1 VNAAHAVDLGRRTR
15 RTAWI
20 CAGVVASMLGL
31 AYASVPLYRLFCQLT
46 GFDGTPVRATSIP
59 THPGEHQ
66 LAVRFNAETSRGMPW
81 IFRPVQ
87 REVTVKV
94 GEPTLI
100 AYRAHNPTSRIIT
113 GTASFNVTPEY
124 AAKYFAKVQCFC
136 FTEQTL
142 APNQTVDMPV
152 SFYVDPAIVDDPDGV
167 HLPAIT
173 LSYTFFAVDAAE
185 KAKK

>member
-1 VNAAHAVDLGRRTR
+1 VSAAHTVELERRTR

-20 CAGVVASMLGL
+20 CAGIVAAMVGL
-31 AYASVPLYRLFCQLT
+31 AYASVPLYRLLCQLT
-46 GFDGTPVRATSIP
+46 GFDGTPVRAKTVP
-59 THPGEHQ
+59 AAPGEHQ
-66 LAVRFNAETSRGMPW
+66 IAVRFNAETGRGMPW

-100 AYRAHNPTSRIIT
+100 AYRAHNPTSRTIT
-113 GTASFNVTPEY
+113 GQATFNVTPEY

-136 FTEQTL
+136 FNEQTL

-152 SFYVDPAIVDDPDGV
+152 SFYVDPAIVDDPDGI
-167 HLPAIT
+167 HLQAIT
-173 LSYTFFAVDAAE
+173 LSYTFFAVDTAE
-185 KAKK
+185 GKK